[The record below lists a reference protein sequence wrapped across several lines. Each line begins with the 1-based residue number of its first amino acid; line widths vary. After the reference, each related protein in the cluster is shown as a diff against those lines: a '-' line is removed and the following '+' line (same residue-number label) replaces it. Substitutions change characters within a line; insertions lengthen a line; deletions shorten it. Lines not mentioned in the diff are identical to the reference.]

1 MARDFAKGRAA
12 GAKAPAT
19 KRTAQQRRGGSVR
32 AATDSRPGRGVRS
45 YFAGLLSGV
54 FLCFLGYLY
63 TLPPGDAPTPGPE
76 AAPVASVPAE
86 PPKPRF
92 DFYTMLPEQTL
103 DGTVEPAE
111 VTTPPAGAAEESY
124 LLQAGSFRQREDAD
138 RRRAELLLLGLQ
150 PNVEESDS
158 DTGHWFRVYL
168 GPYNSHTEMT
178 RAKSLMAAQ
187 DIDSL
192 LLKRTAP

>member
-1 MARDFAKGRAA
+1 MARDFAKSRTKS
-12 GAKAPAT
+12 AKAPAA
-19 KRTAQQRRGGSVR
+19 KKSQQQRRGGSVR
-32 AATDSRPGRGVRS
+32 EAAEPRSSSWVRS

-63 TLPPGDAPTPGPE
+63 TLPAGDAPAPGPE
-76 AAPVASVPAE
+76 AATVASVPAE

-103 DGTVEPAE
+103 DGPVEPAD
-111 VTTPPAGAAEESY
+111 VANPPTSAATESY

-150 PNVEESDS
+150 PNVEASDS

-168 GPYNSHTEMT
+168 GPFNSHTEVT

-187 DIDSL
+187 DIDTL

>member
-1 MARDFAKGRAA
+1 MAN
-12 GAKAPAT
+12 PPT
-19 KRTAQQRRGGSVR
+19 S
-32 AATDSRPGRGVRS
+32 AAT
-45 YFAGLLSGV
+45 
-54 FLCFLGYLY
+54 
-63 TLPPGDAPTPGPE
+63 
-76 AAPVASVPAE
+76 
-86 PPKPRF
+86 
-92 DFYTMLPEQTL
+92 
-103 DGTVEPAE
+103 
-111 VTTPPAGAAEESY
+111 ESY

-168 GPYNSHTEMT
+168 GPYNSHTEVT

-192 LLKRTAP
+192 LLKRAAP

>member
-1 MARDFAKGRAA
+1 MQPRRSESAR
-12 GAKAPAT
+12 
-19 KRTAQQRRGGSVR
+19 V
-32 AATDSRPGRGVRS
+32 ATDSRPGSGVRS
-45 YFAGLLSGV
+45 YFAGLLSGI
-54 FLCFLGYLY
+54 FLCFLAYLY
-63 TLPPGDAPTPGPE
+63 TLPPADAPAPE
-76 AAPVASVPAE
+76 PETAPVASVPAE

-92 DFYTMLPEQTL
+92 DFYTMLPQQTL
-103 DGTVEPAE
+103 EDAVEPAG
-111 VTTPPAGAAEESY
+111 VASPPAGSTAESY
-124 LLQAGSFRQREDAD
+124 LLQAGSFRQREDAE

-150 PNVEESDS
+150 PKVEESDS

>member
-1 MARDFAKGRAA
+1 MARDFAKGRQA
-12 GAKAPAT
+12 GAKTPAT
-19 KRTAQQRRGGSVR
+19 RKKTQPRRGGSVR
-32 AATDSRPGRGVRS
+32 GAPDSRPGSAVRS
-45 YFAGLLSGV
+45 YFSGLLSGI
-54 FLCFLGYLY
+54 FLCFLAYLY
-63 TLPPGDAPTPGPE
+63 MLPPADAPAPGPE
-76 AAPVASVPAE
+76 TAPVASVPAE

-92 DFYTMLPEQTL
+92 DFYTMLPQQTL
-103 DGTVEPAE
+103 EDAVEPAG
-111 VTTPPAGAAEESY
+111 VASPPAGAPAESY

-168 GPYNSHTEMT
+168 GPYNSHTEMAQ
-178 RAKSLMAAQ
+178 AKSLMAAQ

-192 LLKRTAP
+192 LLKHTAP

>member
-1 MARDFAKGRAA
+1 MAK
-12 GAKAPAT
+12 
-19 KRTAQQRRGGSVR
+19 
-32 AATDSRPGRGVRS
+32 
-45 YFAGLLSGV
+45 
-54 FLCFLGYLY
+54 
-63 TLPPGDAPTPGPE
+63 
-76 AAPVASVPAE
+76 
-86 PPKPRF
+86 
-92 DFYTMLPEQTL
+92 
-103 DGTVEPAE
+103 
-111 VTTPPAGAAEESY
+111 PPAGAAEESY
-124 LLQAGSFRQREDAD
+124 LLQAGSFRQREDAE

-150 PNVEESDS
+150 PKVEESDS